1 VKAISKHDLTRD
13 QFELDLMSSVRRLFG
28 EFGLARIAPKL
39 VRFDASRSEAI
50 LACNKE
56 GAEDLQAAVGLI
68 SGTSETAVIAL
79 TVRIS
84 GTLKGLKRRQ
94 RF

>member
-28 EFGLARIAPKL
+28 EFGFARIAPKV

-68 SGTSETAVIAL
+68 SGASETAIIAL
-79 TVRIS
+79 TMRVS
-84 GTLKGLKRRQ
+84 GTIKGLKRKQ

>member
-1 VKAISKHDLTRD
+1 VKAISKRDLTRD

-39 VRFDASRSEAI
+39 VRFDTSRSEAV

-79 TVRIS
+79 TVRTS
-84 GTLKGLKRRQ
+84 GTIKGLKRRQ

>member
-56 GAEDLQAAVGLI
+56 GAEDLQAALGLI

>member
-1 VKAISKHDLTRD
+1 MKAISKHDLTRD

-28 EFGLARIAPKL
+28 EFGLARIAPKV

-68 SGTSETAVIAL
+68 SGTSETAVIVL

-84 GTLKGLKRRQ
+84 GTIKGLKRRQ